1 MVCLEIKGKA
11 ETTDNLLVVWM
22 PRAGQDL
29 EEECRADDQGPRG
42 SPCSFQGLQVS
53 NHPFPRCHWE
63 MRIAMGRWLSSRY
76 SSWNHQGHCC
86 VDLGSTWEV
95 RALLCLRC
103 WGFLSKLC
111 LGAVWM
117 FFRKWLFQTPAS
129 CPPPASILQCG
140 FPPFDQT
147 SHLRWRCAL
156 SLGVCD
162 LLVSLPSLSSC
173 HTLHEFLP
181 HLLCFSQASSTAS
194 FLLLCADA
202 DIAGNSRNPG
212 QGRFLQEAFPALN

>member
-11 ETTDNLLVVWM
+11 ETTDNLLAVWM

-29 EEECRADDQGPRG
+29 EEECRADDQSPRG
-42 SPCSFQGLQVS
+42 LPCSFQGLQVS
-53 NHPFPRCHWE
+53 NHPFPCCHWE
-63 MRIAMGRWLSSRY
+63 MRIALGRWLSSRY

-86 VDLGSTWEV
+86 VVLRSTWEV

-117 FFRKWLFQTPAS
+117 IFRKWLFQTPTS
-129 CPPPASILQCG
+129 CPPPSSILQCG

-147 SHLRWRCAL
+147 SHLWRCAL
-156 SLGVCD
+156 SLGMCD
-162 LLVSLPSLSSC
+162 LLVSLPS
-173 HTLHEFLP
+173 
-181 HLLCFSQASSTAS
+181 
-194 FLLLCADA
+194 
-202 DIAGNSRNPG
+202 
-212 QGRFLQEAFPALN
+212 